1 MRPNARLMR
10 LIYHLCSS
18 LYEHRI
24 FIPPPKLP
32 PLHFLSPL
40 SRSHGA
46 GTRVSYLVNNL
57 TLDIWEHSLFW
68 YLHFNCLLLGENYL
82 LLTCVPIHETVS
94 GNPILLGG
102 SDGPNLL
109 KLVCVVASPRPQHRV
124 GEKFGLISDLS
135 SDQPLFKLSW
145 VLLKD
150 GKHEPNISSEWR
162 WMDPLLMGQVGE
174 TKLGEGTWQNGI
186 RLWCSPGCGSW
197 LWLLCHCSAGS
208 SHHSA
213 YFPSSHNL
221 HIYVV

>member
-1 MRPNARLMR
+1 MKISTFQLFVTWREISIIDMCPNSWNCQRKSNITRRVRWSKPIKVGVCCRL
-10 LIYHLCSS
+10 L
-18 LYEHRI
+18 
-24 FIPPPKLP
+24 
-32 PLHFLSPL
+32 
-40 SRSHGA
+40 
-46 GTRVSYLVNNL
+46 
-57 TLDIWEHSLFW
+57 
-68 YLHFNCLLLGENYL
+68 
-82 LLTCVPIHETVS
+82 
-94 GNPILLGG
+94 
-102 SDGPNLL
+102 
-109 KLVCVVASPRPQHRV
+109 ASPRPQHRV

-174 TKLGEGTWQNGI
+174 GKLGEGTWLDGI

-197 LWLLCHCSAGS
+197 LWLLCHFSAGS

>member
-1 MRPNARLMR
+1 MSTFQLFVTWRELSIIDMCPNSWNCQRKSNITRRVRWSKPIKVGVCCRL
-10 LIYHLCSS
+10 
-18 LYEHRI
+18 
-24 FIPPPKLP
+24 
-32 PLHFLSPL
+32 
-40 SRSHGA
+40 A
-46 GTRVSYLVNNL
+46 
-57 TLDIWEHSLFW
+57 
-68 YLHFNCLLLGENYL
+68 
-82 LLTCVPIHETVS
+82 
-94 GNPILLGG
+94 
-102 SDGPNLL
+102 
-109 KLVCVVASPRPQHRV
+109 AAQHRV

-174 TKLGEGTWQNGI
+174 GKLGEGTWQNGI
-186 RLWCSPGCGSW
+186 RLWCSPWSW
-197 LWLLCHCSAGS
+197 LWLLCHFSAGS

>member
-1 MRPNARLMR
+1 MNTEYLFLLRSCHHCISCHHSAGRMGRALVSHIILQFNIRYLRAFII
-10 LIYHLCSS
+10 LIW
-18 LYEHRI
+18 R
-24 FIPPPKLP
+24 
-32 PLHFLSPL
+32 
-40 SRSHGA
+40 
-46 GTRVSYLVNNL
+46 
-57 TLDIWEHSLFW
+57 
-68 YLHFNCLLLGENYL
+68 YLHLNCLLLGENYL

-174 TKLGEGTWQNGI
+174 TKLGKGTWLDGI

-197 LWLLCHCSAGS
+197 LWLLCHFSAGS

-213 YFPSSHNL
+213 YFPSIRNL

>member
-1 MRPNARLMR
+1 MIVLLLCELHIPHSERSVNMRPNARLMR

-46 GTRVSYLVNNL
+46 GTRVSYLVYNL

-68 YLHFNCLLLGENYL
+68 CLHFNCLLLGEKYL

-109 KLVCVVASPRPQHRV
+109 KLVCVVASPPRRGPTQSWRKV
-124 GEKFGLISDLS
+124 WFDLWS
-135 SDQPLFKLSW
+135 
-145 VLLKD
+145 LLW
-150 GKHEPNISSEWR
+150 STS
-162 WMDPLLMGQVGE
+162 
-174 TKLGEGTWQNGI
+174 
-186 RLWCSPGCGSW
+186 
-197 LWLLCHCSAGS
+197 
-208 SHHSA
+208 
-213 YFPSSHNL
+213 F
-221 HIYVV
+221 

>member
-1 MRPNARLMR
+1 MIVLLLCELHIPHSERSVNMRPNARLMR

-46 GTRVSYLVNNL
+46 GTRVSCLVYNL
-57 TLDIWEHSLFW
+57 PLDIWEHSLFW
-68 YLHFNCLLLGENYL
+68 CLHFNCLLLGENYL

-109 KLVCVVASPRPQHRV
+109 KLVCVVASPRPNTEL
-124 GEKFGLISDLS
+124 EKSLVWSLISPLINLFLNYPESCWKTVNTSLIFHLS
-135 SDQPLFKLSW
+135 DGGWIRSSW
-145 VLLKD
+145 D
-150 GKHEPNISSEWR
+150 R
-162 WMDPLLMGQVGE
+162 WE
-174 TKLGEGTWQNGI
+174 RENLGRELDWME
-186 RLWCSPGCGSW
+186 
-197 LWLLCHCSAGS
+197 
-208 SHHSA
+208 
-213 YFPSSHNL
+213 
-221 HIYVV
+221 

>member
-1 MRPNARLMR
+1 M
-10 LIYHLCSS
+10 I
-18 LYEHRI
+18 
-24 FIPPPKLP
+24 
-32 PLHFLSPL
+32 
-40 SRSHGA
+40 
-46 GTRVSYLVNNL
+46 L
-57 TLDIWEHSLFW
+57 TLFCWC
-68 YLHFNCLLLGENYL
+68 LHFNCLLLCEKYP

-162 WMDPLLMGQVGE
+162 WDGSAPHGTGGREKSWGGNL
-174 TKLGEGTWQNGI
+174 TKWNKIVMFTW
-186 RLWCSPGCGSW
+186 LCCGSW
-197 LWLLCHCSAGS
+197 PWLLWYSSAGG

-213 YFPSSHNL
+213 YFPSIHNL
-221 HIYVV
+221 HIYVVKIL

>member
-1 MRPNARLMR
+1 MQQFVWTQNIYSSSEAATTAFPVTTQQVACCGDSC
-10 LIYHLCSS
+10 LIFS
-18 LYEHRI
+18 LQFNIRYLRA
-24 FIPPPKLP
+24 FIIL
-32 PLHFLSPL
+32 
-40 SRSHGA
+40 
-46 GTRVSYLVNNL
+46 
-57 TLDIWEHSLFW
+57 IWR

-174 TKLGEGTWQNGI
+174 TKLGELGRELDWME
-186 RLWCSPGCGSW
+186 
-197 LWLLCHCSAGS
+197 
-208 SHHSA
+208 
-213 YFPSSHNL
+213 
-221 HIYVV
+221 